1 MKKNKILSIGDYYRS
16 NPQMPKKN
24 LFINLKQ
31 KTMQTE
37 IDYEIQKINQTIN
50 QLDSWIDYNDK
61 THYKTFVLFEAIKIL
76 NKEITYLQK
85 QQNRLNKKGAK

>member
-1 MKKNKILSIGDYYRS
+1 
-16 NPQMPKKN
+16 
-24 LFINLKQ
+24 
-31 KTMQTE
+31 MQTE

-50 QLDSWIDYNDK
+50 QLDGYIDYNDK

-76 NKEITYLQK
+76 NREITYLQK